1 MTLSVPDF
9 AIVIAARNE
18 GDNLAD
24 VVKEIAAVMS
34 ASNFEVIVV
43 DDGSTDATAQV
54 LADLAGQHAFLRHLR
69 HDRSCGK
76 SAAILTAVRA
86 ARAPRIVTMDGD
98 GQNDPCFAL
107 PLLEKL
113 QPGIGLV
120 AGQRIRHAHS
130 GIKRI
135 GSRMAN
141 SLRAGMLKDSTRD
154 TACGLKAF
162 PRDVFLKLPYFDT
175 MHRFLPALVLREG
188 LAVAHIDVT
197 DRPRVHGVSKYG
209 VWNRLL
215 VGMLDL
221 CGVWWLLRR
230 RKKIPDV
237 SEA

>member
-1 MTLSVPDF
+1 MSPSTPDF
-9 AIVIAARNE
+9 AIVIAAKDE

-24 VVKEIAAVMS
+24 VVNEIAEVVGATG
-34 ASNFEVIVV
+34 FEVVVV
-43 DDGSTDATAQV
+43 DDGSTDETAQV
-54 LADLAGQHAFLRHLR
+54 LRDLSRQHAFLRHLR
-69 HDRSCGK
+69 HDHSCGK

-98 GQNDPCFAL
+98 GQNDPRFVL

-113 QPGIGLV
+113 EPGTGLV

-130 GIKRI
+130 SIKRI

-141 SLRAGMLKDSTRD
+141 GLRAAMLKDSTRD

-188 LAVAHIDVT
+188 LAVRHIDVT

-209 VWNRLL
+209 VWDRLL
-215 VGMLDL
+215 VGILDL
-221 CGVWWLLRR
+221 CGVWWLIRR
-230 RKKIPDV
+230 RKNVPDA

>member
-1 MTLSVPDF
+1 MTSSVPDF
-9 AIVIAARNE
+9 AVVIAARNE

-24 VVKEIAAVMS
+24 VMKEIAAVVT
-34 ASNFEVIVV
+34 APDFEVVVV

-54 LADLAGQHAFLRHLR
+54 LHDLSEQYPFLRYLR

-98 GQNDPCFAL
+98 GQNDPRFVL

-113 QPGIGLV
+113 QPGTGVV

-135 GSRMAN
+135 GSKVAN
-141 SLRAGMLKDSTRD
+141 GLRAGMLKDSTRD

-162 PRDVFLKLPYFDT
+162 RRDVFLKLPYFDT
-175 MHRFLPALVLREG
+175 MHRFLPALALREG

-209 VWNRLL
+209 VWDRLL